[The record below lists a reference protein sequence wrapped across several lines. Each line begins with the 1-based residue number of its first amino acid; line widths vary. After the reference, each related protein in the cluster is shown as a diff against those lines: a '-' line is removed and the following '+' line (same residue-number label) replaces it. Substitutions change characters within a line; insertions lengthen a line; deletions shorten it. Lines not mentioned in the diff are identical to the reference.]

1 MAGRSLAGLKPYI
14 KKEATHGDELLT
26 TMIQL
31 DGLRMVRLGRG
42 GSAESFKGGTG
53 KTASGVIL
61 SDTWAEWSLTPA
73 SCYRALGFVA
83 ASRISTPTTTTPG
96 GGTLSKQ
103 HVFTINPNAID
114 TSATYTLVWT
124 DGTIGF
130 KSSYN
135 AFQSLGFT
143 AERGSVEVSSNM
155 IGRKPVTTAVV
166 PTTPTS
172 VALKPIQP
180 NLGDIWIDSSWATLG
195 TTQYLSAYQYDLQLG
210 DKFDMDAPI
219 NSSISSFATL
229 PEKEDQSMSL
239 SLSVAVDTAGNT
251 LAANYDVGTMIAVR
265 YKIIG
270 PIIETTIPYSAQWD
284 CMAVITEVGEVTAA
298 PNSNIATLP
307 LTCEIATDGTNAL
320 ALTLVND
327 VVSY

>member
-14 KKEATHGDELLT
+14 KKEAVPGTELLT
-26 TMIQL
+26 TMVQL

-42 GSAESFKGGTG
+42 GSAEPFNGGTG

-73 SCYRALGFVA
+73 SASGRSASSPRHALRRRSRPHRAA
-83 ASRISTPTTTTPG
+83 ARFPGSTSLRSTRTR
-96 GGTLSKQ
+96 
-103 HVFTINPNAID
+103 ID
-114 TSATYTLVWT
+114 TFVTYTLVWT

-155 IGRKPVTTAVV
+155 IGRKPIVTSTI
-166 PTTPTS
+166 PSSPTS

-180 NLGDIWIDSSWATLG
+180 NLGDIWVDSTWATLG
-195 TTQYLSAYQYDLQLG
+195 TTQYLAAYQYDLQLG
-210 DKFDMDAPI
+210 DKYDMDAPI

-229 PEKEDQSMSL
+229 PEKEDQSMTL
-239 SLSVAVDTAGNT
+239 NLSVAVDTAGNA
-251 LAANYDVGTMIAVR
+251 LVANYDVGTMIAVR
-265 YKIIG
+265 YKILG
-270 PIIETTIPYSAQWD
+270 PIIETTIPFSAQWD
-284 CMAVITEVGEVTAA
+284 CLAVITEVGEVTAA
-298 PNSNIATLP
+298 PNSNIATIP
-307 LTCEIATDGTNAL
+307 LTCSIATDGTNAL
-320 ALTLVND
+320 TLTLVND
-327 VVSY
+327 IISY